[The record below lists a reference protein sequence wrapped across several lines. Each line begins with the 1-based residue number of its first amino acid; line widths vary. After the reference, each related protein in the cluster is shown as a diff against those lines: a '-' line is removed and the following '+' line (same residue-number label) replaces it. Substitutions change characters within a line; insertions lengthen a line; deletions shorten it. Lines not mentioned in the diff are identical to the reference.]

1 MFKLSRI
8 IYYAVLCA
16 MVVSLVACNKGAG
29 RGVYS
34 LSSDSLCNDMLALR
48 HVGVQ
53 RLHSV
58 AIAMDTIPQATV
70 EQHAVA
76 KNSLAYVTFM
86 RMDYS
91 KAMSIY
97 DSIIDV
103 SPNEIESL
111 IAEVGMMQVCYRT
124 SSNKEFFDYRSN
136 AIRRIK
142 RINEEVE
149 LLSPKN
155 KKRFISAKVEFAII
169 SHCYFANL
177 GMYDEMQRT
186 AKFLRTYMEQ
196 TDEPVLRMYARMVLN
211 YGTDVPVEKCVE
223 SLCRLH
229 ERAEKIKQTWLCANT
244 RLMLAL
250 LLRDG
255 GAVNVLSNDIQYL
268 RTRFLADTV
277 AVEELPLQLAL
288 KAIDGFREYG
298 DRYMMIEAM
307 AVAASCNTF
316 NGYFDEAVALLE
328 EAMNEINIYYS
339 SLDNDK
345 EFQELSLYSP
355 GDSIEWELLNRR
367 DIYNIYECLL
377 SVRHEANCAFAGIG
391 DKYLSDINRNS
402 YLDLLNSTRLN
413 KQVESRIKAAENNA
427 AGLYVWLAVVLI
439 LLLVFIPLTVCLN
452 IRWRRHNV
460 IYLND
465 LVRVLKVCRVLMS
478 SMPQELAD
486 ENDVYNVVSAILN
499 KELAC
504 FWKGVSFIVLPAISD
519 KNDSA
524 GIYVYDF
531 KLQQIDDKSHSL
543 LRVFMSDKK
552 SYTEKRDM
560 IHILLP
566 YISVAIDEGKRIAN
580 IDDEQL
586 KLEQQR
592 VSYSLYLAEH
602 KRENVEKR
610 TIMSVVNGMRPYMNR
625 MLNELSHLAQ
635 TSQKGDAE
643 TRRLAYLSELT
654 IILDDYNA
662 ALEHWIKMRSGELSL
677 HIENFKLSELL
688 AIIAKGRQAFAMKGI
703 TLLVDESDAV
713 VKADKALTLF
723 MMNTLVDNAGKFTD
737 CGGTVRLSVVKENDY
752 VEIAITD
759 TGRGMSADEVYRLQN
774 DKIYMYNVGNEK
786 SGDRKK
792 GGFGLM
798 NCKGIIDKYRKT
810 DDLFSICRMDILSE
824 QGKGSRIS
832 FRLPKGVRRGLLS
845 LLFLL
850 LPYSISSAEYN
861 FDRIDTLTDSVY
873 TCNVRGEYD
882 KAIYF
887 AGQAITE
894 LNNCYIEL
902 VGGSDTISLY
912 YSKDSE
918 VKWWRDNLFQESMIE
933 HIYYN
938 LLDIRNEVAVAALS
952 VKDWSLYRYNNSIYV
967 LLYRLVHED
976 KELVLHYEKMQD
988 IANYRYAAVA
998 VCVTL
1003 LFVLLV
1009 VYMVM
1014 YVRHV
1019 VMERMNT
1026 RMLLNTNLNLLKAVD
1041 GGRSN
1046 IETIAE
1052 KMASEIYSSMRE
1064 LLRVESVFIFLKHDT
1079 VQHYAVYPGESVSV
1093 AERYVYNV
1101 YETATPYF
1109 TPDGTVAV
1117 LPLTV
1122 LHSGEQLL
1130 LGVIA
1135 LDCERKINGKEIVTL
1150 ELVAGYAASMLYYS
1164 TVCLVAKYDNLDEIE
1179 EEMER
1184 VKYEENNLHVRN
1196 LVLDNCLSVIKHET
1210 IYYPGRMRKLVQ
1222 QFLDEDNNGKE
1233 WCNRVAAIKELMDY
1247 YNSIFNVLGE
1257 CAMRQLDDI
1266 GFSYSLINMNDI
1278 ALRMKQL
1285 LQRKAIKGRPAL
1297 CLQYEPVDVVM
1308 NGDKVLVDFLFES
1321 VFRSLLSVPQEGEIR
1336 MCIGESDLLVNVEI
1350 IDTRRHLSQNEIDE
1364 LFVPVGKTKEN
1375 STSLGNVGFLIAKE
1389 IIRIHEDNTDKRG
1402 GRIEVF
1408 DSEQGLVIMFALP
1421 K

>member
-8 IYYAVLCA
+8 IYYAVLCVT
-16 MVVSLVACNKGAG
+16 VVSFVACNKGGGGAQ
-29 RGVYS
+29 VS
-34 LSSDSLCNDMLALR
+34 VAIDSLRNEMFALR
-48 HVGVQ
+48 HVDVQ
-53 RLHSV
+53 RLQNV
-58 AIAMDTIPQATV
+58 AIAMDTIQQATV
-70 EQHAVA
+70 EQRVVA
-76 KNSLAYVTFM
+76 KNSLAYAAFM
-86 RMDYS
+86 KMDYS

-97 DSIIDV
+97 DSVIDV

-124 SSNKEFFDYRSN
+124 SSNRDFFDYRSN

-149 LLSPKN
+149 LLSPIN
-155 KKRFISAKVEFAII
+155 KKRFLFAKVEFATI

-186 AKFLRTYMEQ
+186 DKFLRLYMEQ
-196 TDEPVLRMYARMVLN
+196 TDEPVLRMYARLMLS
-211 YGTDVPVEKCVE
+211 YGTDIPLEERLE
-223 SLCRLH
+223 SLCRLN
-229 ERAEKIKQTWLCANT
+229 ERAEKMQQTWLCANS

-255 GAVNVLSNDIQYL
+255 SAVNVSSDDIQYL
-268 RTRFLADTV
+268 RTRFLADTAV
-277 AVEELPLQLAL
+277 VEELPLQLAL
-288 KAIDGFREYG
+288 KAADGFREYG

-307 AVAASCNTF
+307 AVAASCNTV
-316 NGYFDEAVALLE
+316 NGRFDEAVALLE
-328 EAMNEINIYYS
+328 EAMNEINLYYS
-339 SLDNDK
+339 SFIDEKKLPP
-345 EFQELSLYSP
+345 LSLYSP
-355 GDSIEWELLNRR
+355 GDSTEWELLNNK

-377 SVRHEANCAFAGIG
+377 SVRHEANCVFAGLG

-413 KQVESRIKAAENNA
+413 KQVESRIIAAENNA
-427 AGLYVWLAVVLI
+427 AGLYVWLAVLLI
-439 LLLVFIPLTVCLN
+439 LLLVFVPFTLYLN

-460 IYLND
+460 AYLND
-465 LVRVLKVCRVLMS
+465 LTRVLKVCRVLMS
-478 SMPQELAD
+478 SMPQKLAD
-486 ENDVYNVVSAILN
+486 ENDVCNVVSAILN
-499 KELAC
+499 KELAG
-504 FWKGVSFIVLPAISD
+504 FWKGVSFVVLPEISD
-519 KNDSA
+519 KNDSV
-524 GIYVYDF
+524 GIYVHDF
-531 KLQQIDDKSHSL
+531 KLQQIDDNSYYL
-543 LRVFMSDKK
+543 LRVFMPDKK
-552 SYTEKRDM
+552 SYIEKHDM
-560 IHILLP
+560 IHVLLP

-586 KLEQQR
+586 KIEQQR

-602 KRENVEKR
+602 KRENVVKR

-635 TSQKGDAE
+635 ASQKGDVE

-654 IILDDYNA
+654 VILDDYNA

-677 HIENFKLSELL
+677 HIENFMLSELL
-688 AIIAKGRQAFAMKGI
+688 SIIAKGRQAFAMKGI

-737 CGGTVRLSVVKENDY
+737 SGGTVRLSVVKENDY

-759 TGRGMSADEVYRLQN
+759 TGRGMSADEVSRLQN
-774 DKIYMYNVGNEK
+774 DKIYMSHVDDVKPGNL
-786 SGDRKK
+786 GK

-810 DDLFSICRMDILSE
+810 DALFSVCSMNILSE
-824 QGKGSRIS
+824 PGKGSRIS
-832 FRLPKGVRRGLLS
+832 FRLPKGVRRVLLS

-850 LPYSISSAEYN
+850 LPYSISSTEYN
-861 FDRIDTLTDSVY
+861 FDKIDTLTDSVY
-873 TCNVRGEYD
+873 TCNVKGKYD
-882 KAIYF
+882 KALFF

-894 LNNCYIEL
+894 LNNSYMEL

-912 YSKDSE
+912 YSKNSE
-918 VKWWRDNLFQESMIE
+918 VKWWRDNLFPESMIE

-952 VKDWSLYRYNNSIYV
+952 VNDWSLYRYNNSIYV

-976 KELVLHYEKMQD
+976 KELVSHYEKMRNV
-988 IANYRYAAVA
+988 ANYRYAAVA
-998 VCVTL
+998 VCITL

-1014 YVRHV
+1014 YVRRV

-1026 RMLLNTNLNLLKAVD
+1026 RMLLNANLRLLKAID
-1041 GGRSN
+1041 GERSN

-1052 KMASEIYSSMRE
+1052 KMACEIYTSMKE
-1064 LLRVESVFIFLKHDT
+1064 LLRVESVSVFLKHDT
-1079 VQHYAVYPGESVSV
+1079 VRHYAVYPGGSISR

-1101 YETATPYF
+1101 YETATPYI

-1135 LDCERKINGKEIVTL
+1135 LDCERRVNGKEIVTL

-1164 TVCLVAKYDNLDEIE
+1164 TVCLAAKYDNLDEIE

-1184 VKYEENNLHVRN
+1184 VKFEENNLHVRN

-1222 QFLDEDNNGKE
+1222 QLLVEESNDKE

-1266 GFSYSLINMNDI
+1266 GFSYSLVNMNDI

-1285 LQRKAIKGRPAL
+1285 LQRKAIKGRVGL
-1297 CLQYEPVDVVM
+1297 CLLYEPADIVM
-1308 NGDKVLVDFLFES
+1308 NGDKVLVEFLFES
-1321 VFRSLLSVPQEGEIR
+1321 VFRTLISVPKEGEIR
-1336 MCIGESDLLVNVEI
+1336 MCMSESDLFVNVEI
-1350 IDTRRHLSQNEIDE
+1350 IDTRRHLSQNEIDK
-1364 LFVPVGKTKEN
+1364 LFVPIGKANEN
-1375 STSLGNVGFLIAKE
+1375 RTSFGDLGFLIAKE
-1389 IIRIHEDNTDKRG
+1389 IIRIHEDYTDKRG
-1402 GRIEVF
+1402 GRLEVC